1 MALVHVTAGV
11 TEEKGGLRAHKEY
24 SGDES
29 RQAGQPGSLWGGQK
43 DGMDG
48 SGNTSRVSV

>member
-29 RQAGQPGSLWGGQK
+29 RQAGQPGSLWGGQRM
-43 DGMDG
+43 GWMG
-48 SGNTSRVSV
+48 QETRPG